1 MAESRQGR
9 RPGTTERPEAGAAL
23 RRAVGGRGSAPGRR
37 TEPRVQRPLRLAL
50 DWLSHRPSASIF
62 SVAGAFSCLASF
74 LVCITVNGQLLV
86 FLPLV
91 SFLAGIPYIF
101 TVIFSLNPVVRQ
113 SPLASHRDG
122 CVTWPCRSFL
132 VWFQL
137 PALSLPVLWGG
148 HSPSLCLCTRLS
160 SCRAPIRLPAPRG
173 QPLCDAFSAVL
184 GLTPSA
190 SNVNSAKRHSNT
202 GTHRVDLCFTSPRC
216 EPVSPF
222 SGPGLCLIY
231 LCVPSTRP
239 YVESAPWMF
248 AEWT

>member
-1 MAESRQGR
+1 MDQHRGGGQS
-9 RPGTTERPEAGAAL
+9 PE
-23 RRAVGGRGSAPGRR
+23 
-37 TEPRVQRPLRLAL
+37 
-50 DWLSHRPSASIF
+50 PSARSDSRWTGSRTVPRPPF
-62 SVAGAFSCLASF
+62 FLSLVPF
-74 LVCITVNGQLLV
+74 LVWRRFLSTSPSTASYLLV
-86 FLPLV
+86 FLPFV
-91 SFLAGIPYIF
+91 SFLAGIPCIF

-137 PALSLPVLWGG
+137 PALCLPVLWGG
-148 HSPSLCLCTRLS
+148 HSLSLCLCTRLS

-173 QPLCDAFSAVL
+173 QPLCDAFCAVL

-190 SNVNSAKRHSNT
+190 SNVNSAKQHSNT
-202 GTHRVDLCFTSPRC
+202 GTYHVDQRFTSPRC

>member
-1 MAESRQGR
+1 MRISTGVADRAPSPAPAQTR
-9 RPGTTERPEAGAAL
+9 AGLAL
-23 RRAVGGRGSAPGRR
+23 APSLGLRFFCR
-37 TEPRVQRPLRLAL
+37 WCLFLSGVVSCLHHRQRPAISLPAFR
-50 DWLSHRPSASIF
+50 F
-62 SVAGAFSCLASF
+62 FSCRHSLHF
-74 LVCITVNGQLLV
+74 
-86 FLPLV
+86 
-91 SFLAGIPYIF
+91 YRD
-101 TVIFSLNPVVRQ
+101 IFSLNPVVCQ

-137 PALSLPVLWGG
+137 PALCLPVLWGG
-148 HSPSLCLCTRLS
+148 HSPSLCFCTRLS

-173 QPLCDAFSAVL
+173 QPLCDAFCAVL

-202 GTHRVDLCFTSPRC
+202 GTYRVDLCFTSPRC